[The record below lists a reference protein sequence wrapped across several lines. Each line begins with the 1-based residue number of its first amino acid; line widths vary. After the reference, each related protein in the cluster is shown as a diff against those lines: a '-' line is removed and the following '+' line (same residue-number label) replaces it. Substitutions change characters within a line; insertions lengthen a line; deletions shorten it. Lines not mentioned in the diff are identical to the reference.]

1 MLPSL
6 LDWSCPPSIEE
17 PRFAAGPSFL
27 FEFCQINSSRVSIFL
42 EQLLCLVFECF
53 LSGKLGL
60 WLVASVHTLLQV
72 ILVHCLVPLKHTSDQ
87 GCAVA
92 LDRATVL
99 ISLPSLVRQAPARE
113 YPAYCFVQ
121 CGRREPARLL
131 GTLDSAIS
139 DPGRALTQARTQ
151 WLKQHFLLLC
161 EHLWLVSTFGP

>member
-1 MLPSL
+1 M
-6 LDWSCPPSIEE
+6 
-17 PRFAAGPSFL
+17 
-27 FEFCQINSSRVSIFL
+27 
-42 EQLLCLVFECF
+42 
-53 LSGKLGL
+53 
-60 WLVASVHTLLQV
+60 QV
-72 ILVHCLVPLKHTSDQ
+72 ILVHCVVPLKHTSDQ

-92 LDRATVL
+92 LDCATVL

-151 WLKQHFLLLC
+151 WLKQHFCCVNTFGWSRLSAPEPDKAANLSLSGVA
-161 EHLWLVSTFGP
+161 LKPDLLVSSYISIPVLLAKRFALQDPGYPIW